1 MVESFVS
8 LFYYATLVFLFRVGL
23 GIRRA
28 TFGRVDF
35 CESEAYLLE
44 RGYVKSEDLAHP
56 REHASC

>member
-1 MVESFVS
+1 MWS

-44 RGYVKSEDLAHP
+44 RVYVESEDQAHLL
-56 REHASC
+56 EVSC

>member
-8 LFYYATLVFLFRVGL
+8 WFYYATLVILFRVGL

-28 TFGRVDF
+28 TFGRMDF

-44 RGYVKSEDLAHP
+44 RVYVESEDLAHP